1 MRKNEMIT
9 IQMSKEEAKE
19 FSSAMMGAIDKVEEM
34 YETLDELFD
43 LLSPIIM
50 FADYEEPFQKEP
62 AEREAEEDLC
72 EKCELPCDQ
81 KLDKEVPKE
90 TAEESEEEVL
100 AIELLK
106 AVFSALT
113 DLIENGE

>member
-19 FSSAMMGAIDKVEEM
+19 FSRAMMEAIDKVEEM

-50 FADYEEPFQKEP
+50 FADHDEPFEKEP
-62 AEREAEEDLC
+62 TEGDSGEESC

-81 KLDKEVPKE
+81 KQDQEAPKE
-90 TAEESEEEVL
+90 TEEGSEEEVL